1 LSATAPLGRDFSHAA
16 RGTKRMEL
24 RNMNQREV
32 IRPLMLALA
41 AALLTLAACESKP
54 SVRSNYDQAADFGR
68 YHTYNFVTDPGT
80 NREGYSSLLTQQI
93 EAAVNEQMQ
102 QRGYTRS
109 ENPDLLVNFSGKVQE
124 RQEVHS
130 TPAAGPYY
138 GRGYYGYRAGMY
150 GVWSGY
156 PSSVYTVNYSE
167 GTLNIDIVDSNRKQ
181 MVWEGVGVGE
191 LTKEKMKNPQ
201 ATVQEVVSEIF
212 TKYPFRAGQAAPVA
226 SNQQ

>member
-1 LSATAPLGRDFSHAA
+1 MKTRH
-16 RGTKRMEL
+16 
-24 RNMNQREV
+24 V
-32 IRPLMLALA
+32 IRLLVPALA

-54 SVRSNYDQAADFGR
+54 TVRSNYDQAADFGR
-68 YHTYNFVTDPGT
+68 YHTYNFVSDPGT

-93 EAAVNEQMQ
+93 EAAVNQQME

-109 ENPDLLVNFSGKVQE
+109 DNPDLLVNFSGKVQE

-130 TPAAGPYY
+130 TPPAGPYY

-167 GTLNIDIVDSNRKQ
+167 GTLNIDIVDANRKQ
-181 MVWEGVGVGE
+181 MVWEGVGIGE
-191 LTKEKMKNPQ
+191 LTKEKMQNPQ
-201 ATVQEVVSEIF
+201 ATVHEVVSEIF
-212 TKYPFRAGQAAPVA
+212 SKYPFRAGQAGAVA
-226 SNQQ
+226 TAQ